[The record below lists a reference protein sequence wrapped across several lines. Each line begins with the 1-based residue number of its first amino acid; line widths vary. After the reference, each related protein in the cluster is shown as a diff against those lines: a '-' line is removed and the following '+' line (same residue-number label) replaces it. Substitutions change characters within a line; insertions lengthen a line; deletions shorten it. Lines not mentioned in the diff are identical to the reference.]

1 MRTLRMYPSSIN
13 DRFIDMLV
21 DALRDGDVIV
31 IPTDNRYVLACD
43 ALNNRAV
50 QHICDIRG
58 IDTRKHPLSIICNDL
73 SQASEY
79 VVIDNR
85 AFRILKDSLPGPFT
99 FILPASHRLPKVFK
113 GRREVGLRIPDN
125 TIARRLAEQL
135 GNPLMASTAG
145 WPGADDNDTLLPEAI
160 ADALSNELA
169 YTVDTGEASPSMTTV
184 IDITD
189 PLNPVTLRE

>member
-1 MRTLRMYPSSIN
+1 MRILRMYPTSIN
-13 DRFIDMLV
+13 DQYIDMLV
-21 DALRDGDVIV
+21 DALREGEVIV

-50 QHICDIRG
+50 QHICEIRN
-58 IDTRKHPLSIICNDL
+58 IDTRRHPLSIICDNL

-79 VVIDNR
+79 VMIDNR
-85 AFRILKDSLPGPFT
+85 AFKILKESLPGPFT

-125 TIARRLAEQL
+125 PIARRLAAGL

-145 WPGADDNDTLLPEAI
+145 WQGADDEDTLLPEAI
-160 ADALSNELA
+160 ADALANDVA
-169 YTVDTGEASPSMTTV
+169 YTIDTGEAPRSMTTV

-189 PLNPVTLRE
+189 SLNPVTLRQ